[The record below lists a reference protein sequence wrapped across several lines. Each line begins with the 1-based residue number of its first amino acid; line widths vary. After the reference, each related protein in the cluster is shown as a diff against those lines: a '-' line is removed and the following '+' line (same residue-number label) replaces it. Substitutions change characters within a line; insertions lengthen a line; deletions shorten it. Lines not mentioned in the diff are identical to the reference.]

1 MLQFRKV
8 EKFYGAHLALTV
20 PDLDLANGM
29 YWIQGENGS
38 GKTTFLKLLA
48 GLHPFKGEIFLGTSK
63 LEVVDIA
70 LSGVGEVK
78 SGLLK
83 GSDSGV
89 KGVGVLNELGLGNKG
104 LNESDSEVEGA
115 ELLSESDSE
124 VKGAGLLSGSE
135 KSLSLLK
142 DRNEFLKKVNY
153 AEAEPL
159 YPPFL
164 TAKDLVELYGATKKA
179 DIDAAKQQLEELH
192 ILDAYEQALGT
203 YSSGMVKKLSL
214 VLAFMGN
221 PDWILLDEPLITI
234 DVAAVELVCK
244 WINDWHARKGISFLI
259 SSHQSFADG
268 LNFTG
273 KLSVIDKKLFINTT
287 NS

>member
-8 EKFYGAHLALTV
+8 EKYYGAHLALTV
-20 PDLDLANGM
+20 PDLDLQKGM

-38 GKTTFLKLLA
+38 GKTTFLKMLA
-48 GLHPFKGEIFLGTSK
+48 GLHPFMGEIFLGP
-63 LEVVDIA
+63 
-70 LSGVGEVK
+70 GER
-78 SGLLK
+78 G
-83 GSDSGV
+83 
-89 KGVGVLNELGLGNKG
+89 
-104 LNESDSEVEGA
+104 
-115 ELLSESDSE
+115 LSESNSE
-124 VKGAGLLSGSE
+124 GRSPE
-135 KSLSLLK
+135 KSLSILK

-192 ILDAYEQALGT
+192 ILDAYEQPVGT

-244 WINDWHARKGISFLI
+244 WINDWHAKKGISFLI
-259 SSHQSFADG
+259 SSHQSFAGG
-268 LNFTG
+268 LQFTG
-273 KLSVIDKKLFINTT
+273 KLSVVEKTLLIN
-287 NS
+287 

>member
-1 MLQFRKV
+1 MFIKDCKFQAEGFFMLQFRKV
-8 EKFYGAHLALTV
+8 EKYYGAHLALTV
-20 PDLDLANGM
+20 PDLDLQKGM

-38 GKTTFLKLLA
+38 GKTTFLKMLA
-48 GLHPFKGEIFLGTSK
+48 GLHPFKGEVI
-63 LEVVDIA
+63 
-70 LSGVGEVK
+70 
-78 SGLLK
+78 
-83 GSDSGV
+83 
-89 KGVGVLNELGLGNKG
+89 LGLEKP
-104 LNESDSEVEGA
+104 
-115 ELLSESDSE
+115 LSI
-124 VKGAGLLSGSE
+124 
-135 KSLSLLK
+135 LK
-142 DRNEFLKKVNY
+142 DRNDFLKSVNY

-192 ILDAYEQALGT
+192 ILDAYLQPVGT

-259 SSHQSFADG
+259 SSHQSFASG
-268 LNFTG
+268 LDFTG
-273 KLSVIDKKLFINTT
+273 NIRVFDKTLHAAL
-287 NS
+287 

>member
-20 PDLDLANGM
+20 PDLDLQKGM

-38 GKTTFLKLLA
+38 GKTTFLKMLA
-48 GLHPFKGEIFLGTSK
+48 GLHPFKGEIFLATGE
-63 LEVVDIA
+63 L
-70 LSGVGEVK
+70 GVSELGKE
-78 SGLLK
+78 
-83 GSDSGV
+83 D
-89 KGVGVLNELGLGNKG
+89 NLGLGNETLK
-104 LNESDSEVEGA
+104 LTESNSKE
-115 ELLSESDSE
+115 
-124 VKGAGLLSGSE
+124 KTSE
-135 KSLSLLK
+135 KSLSILK
-142 DRNEFLKKVNY
+142 DRNEFLKKMNY

-192 ILDAYEQALGT
+192 ILDAYLQPVGT

-244 WINDWHARKGISFLI
+244 WINDWHAKKGISFLI

-273 KLSVIDKKLFINTT
+273 NIRVVDKTLHAQL
-287 NS
+287 

>member
-1 MLQFRKV
+1 MLQFRMV
-8 EKFYGAHLALTV
+8 EKYYGAHLALTV
-20 PDLDLANGM
+20 PDLDLQKGM

-38 GKTTFLKLLA
+38 GKTTFLKMLA
-48 GLHPFKGEIFLGTSK
+48 GLHPFKGEIFLAPEERG
-63 LEVVDIA
+63 
-70 LSGVGEVK
+70 
-78 SGLLK
+78 
-83 GSDSGV
+83 
-89 KGVGVLNELGLGNKG
+89 
-104 LNESDSEVEGA
+104 
-115 ELLSESDSE
+115 LSESRSDGKVDFDKEAVRLSKSISE
-124 VKGAGLLSGSE
+124 ERISE
-135 KSLSLLK
+135 KSLSILK

-192 ILDAYEQALGT
+192 ILNAYLQPVGT

-259 SSHQSFADG
+259 SSHQSFAGG
-268 LNFTG
+268 LQFTG
-273 KLSVIDKKLFINTT
+273 KLNVVEKTLLINK
-287 NS
+287 

>member
-1 MLQFRKV
+1 MFIKDCKFQAEGFFMLQFRKV
-8 EKFYGAHLALTV
+8 EKYYGAHLALTV
-20 PDLDLANGM
+20 PDLDLQKGM

-38 GKTTFLKLLA
+38 GKTTFLKMLA
-48 GLHPFKGEIFLGTSK
+48 GLHPFKGEIFLAPGERGLSK
-63 LEVVDIA
+63 SI
-70 LSGVGEVK
+70 
-78 SGLLK
+78 
-83 GSDSGV
+83 
-89 KGVGVLNELGLGNKG
+89 
-104 LNESDSEVEGA
+104 SEER
-115 ELLSESDSE
+115 S
-124 VKGAGLLSGSE
+124 SE
-135 KSLSLLK
+135 KPLSILK
-142 DRNEFLKKVNY
+142 DRNEFLKSVNY

-192 ILDAYEQALGT
+192 ILDAYLQPVGT

-259 SSHQSFADG
+259 SSHQSFASG
-268 LNFTG
+268 LDFTG
-273 KLSVIDKKLFINTT
+273 NIRVFDKTLHAAL
-287 NS
+287 

>member
-8 EKFYGAHLALTV
+8 EKYYGAHLALTV
-20 PDLDLANGM
+20 PDLYLQKGM

-38 GKTTFLKLLA
+38 GKTTFLKMLA
-48 GLHPFKGEIFLGTSK
+48 GLHPFKGEIFLAPG
-63 LEVVDIA
+63 ERG
-70 LSGVGEVK
+70 LSE
-78 SGLLK
+78 L
-83 GSDSGV
+83 GSEG
-89 KGVGVLNELGLGNKG
+89 KLGLGKG
-104 LNESDSEVEGA
+104 
-115 ELLSESDSE
+115 ELRLSESNSE
-124 VKGAGLLSGSE
+124 GKSNLSKEDLRLSESNSEGRSSE
-135 KSLSLLK
+135 KPLSILK
-142 DRNEFLKKVNY
+142 DRNDFLKKVNY

-192 ILDAYEQALGT
+192 ILDAYEQTVGT

-268 LNFTG
+268 LKFTG
-273 KLSVIDKKLFINTT
+273 KLSVVEKKLQVA
-287 NS
+287 S

>member
-8 EKFYGAHLALTV
+8 EKYYGAHLALTV
-20 PDLDLANGM
+20 PDLDLQKGM

-38 GKTTFLKLLA
+38 GKTTFLKMLA
-48 GLHPFKGEIFLGTSK
+48 GLHSFKGEIFLAPGERGLSK
-63 LEVVDIA
+63 SRSDGKVDFDKEE
-70 LSGVGEVK
+70 LSLGESNSVSKVDFDKEAVRLSK
-78 SGLLK
+78 SF
-83 GSDSGV
+83 
-89 KGVGVLNELGLGNKG
+89 
-104 LNESDSEVEGA
+104 SEER
-115 ELLSESDSE
+115 S
-124 VKGAGLLSGSE
+124 SE
-135 KSLSLLK
+135 KSLSILK
-142 DRNEFLKKVNY
+142 DRNEFLKSVNY

-192 ILDAYEQALGT
+192 ILDAYLQPVGT

-259 SSHQSFADG
+259 SSHQSFAGG
-268 LNFTG
+268 LHFTG
-273 KLSVIDKKLFINTT
+273 NIRVFDKTLHAAL
-287 NS
+287 

>member
-8 EKFYGAHLALTV
+8 EKYYGAHLALTV
-20 PDLDLANGM
+20 PDLNLQKGM

-38 GKTTFLKLLA
+38 GKTTFLKMLA
-48 GLHPFKGEIFLGTSK
+48 GLHPFKGDIFL
-63 LEVVDIA
+63 A
-70 LSGVGEVK
+70 SG
-78 SGLLK
+78 
-83 GSDSGV
+83 D
-89 KGVGVLNELGLGNKG
+89 LGLV
-104 LNESDSEVEGA
+104 SEGGA
-115 ELLSESDSE
+115 
-124 VKGAGLLSGSE
+124 SE
-135 KSLSLLK
+135 KSLSILK

-164 TAKDLVELYGATKKA
+164 TANDLVELYGATKKA

-192 ILDAYEQALGT
+192 ILDAYEQTVGT

-268 LNFTG
+268 LDFTG
-273 KLSVIDKKLFINTT
+273 KLQVIEKKLQVA
-287 NS
+287 S

>member
-8 EKFYGAHLALTV
+8 EKYYGTHLALTV
-20 PDLDLANGM
+20 PDLDLQKGM

-38 GKTTFLKLLA
+38 GKTTFLKMLA
-48 GLHPFKGEIFLGTSK
+48 GLHPFKGEVIL
-63 LEVVDIA
+63 
-70 LSGVGEVK
+70 
-78 SGLLK
+78 
-83 GSDSGV
+83 
-89 KGVGVLNELGLGNKG
+89 
-104 LNESDSEVEGA
+104 
-115 ELLSESDSE
+115 
-124 VKGAGLLSGSE
+124 GSE
-135 KSLSLLK
+135 KPLSILK
-142 DRNEFLKKVNY
+142 DRNEFLKSVNY

-164 TAKDLVELYGATKKA
+164 TAKDLVELYGTTKKA

-192 ILDAYEQALGT
+192 ILDAYLQPVGT

-259 SSHQSFADG
+259 SSHQSFAGG
-268 LNFTG
+268 LQFTG
-273 KLSVIDKKLFINTT
+273 KLNVVEKTLLINK
-287 NS
+287 

>member
-8 EKFYGAHLALTV
+8 EKYYGAHLALTV
-20 PDLDLANGM
+20 PDLDLQKGM

-38 GKTTFLKLLA
+38 GKTTFLKMLA
-48 GLHPFKGEIFLGTSK
+48 GLHSFKGEIFLAPGERGLSK
-63 LEVVDIA
+63 SRSDGKVDFDKEE
-70 LSGVGEVK
+70 LSLGESNSVSKVDFDKEAVRLSK
-78 SGLLK
+78 SF
-83 GSDSGV
+83 
-89 KGVGVLNELGLGNKG
+89 
-104 LNESDSEVEGA
+104 SEER
-115 ELLSESDSE
+115 S
-124 VKGAGLLSGSE
+124 SE
-135 KSLSLLK
+135 KSLSILK
-142 DRNEFLKKVNY
+142 DRNEFLKSVNY

-192 ILDAYEQALGT
+192 ILDAYLQPVGT

-259 SSHQSFADG
+259 SSHQSFAGG
-268 LNFTG
+268 LQFTG
-273 KLSVIDKKLFINTT
+273 KLSVVEKTLLINK
-287 NS
+287 

>member
-8 EKFYGAHLALTV
+8 EKYYGAHLALTV
-20 PDLDLANGM
+20 PDLDLQKGM

-38 GKTTFLKLLA
+38 GKTTFLKMLA
-48 GLHPFKGEIFLGTSK
+48 GLHPFKGEIFLATSK
-63 LEVVDIA
+63 LGVGDME
-70 LSGVGEVK
+70 LSGIGEVE

-83 GSDSGV
+83 GSNSGV
-89 KGVGVLNELGLGNKG
+89 KDAGVLRKP
-104 LNESDSEVEGA
+104 SSEE
-115 ELLSESDSE
+115 
-124 VKGAGLLSGSE
+124 KTSE
-135 KSLSLLK
+135 KPLSILK
-142 DRNEFLKKVNY
+142 DRNEFLKRVNY

-164 TAKDLVELYGATKKA
+164 TAKDLVELYGATKQA

-192 ILDAYEQALGT
+192 ILDAYEQTVGT

-259 SSHQSFADG
+259 SSHQSFAGG
-268 LNFTG
+268 LQFTG
-273 KLSVIDKKLFINTT
+273 KLSVLDKQLFINTS

>member
-8 EKFYGAHLALTV
+8 EKYYGAHLALTV
-20 PDLDLANGM
+20 PDLDLQKGM

-38 GKTTFLKLLA
+38 GKTTFLKMLA
-48 GLHPFKGEIFLGTSK
+48 GLHPFKGEIFLGQRS
-63 LEVVDIA
+63 L
-70 LSGVGEVK
+70 GVGEKVQ
-78 SGLLK
+78 SG
-83 GSDSGV
+83 SG
-89 KGVGVLNELGLGNKG
+89 
-104 LNESDSEVEGA
+104 
-115 ELLSESDSE
+115 LLSESNSE
-124 VKGAGLLSGSE
+124 RSSSERPLSI
-135 KSLSLLK
+135 LK
-142 DRNEFLKKVNY
+142 DRNEFLKKINY

-164 TAKDLVELYGATKKA
+164 TAKDLVELYAATKKA

-192 ILDAYEQALGT
+192 ILDAYHQPVGT

-259 SSHQSFADG
+259 SSHQSFAGG
-268 LNFTG
+268 LQFTG
-273 KLSVIDKKLFINTT
+273 KLSVIEKRLQFN
-287 NS
+287 

>member
-8 EKFYGAHLALTV
+8 EKYYGAHLALTV
-20 PDLDLANGM
+20 PDLDLQKGM

-38 GKTTFLKLLA
+38 GKTTFLKMLA
-48 GLHPFKGEIFLGTSK
+48 GLHPFKGEIYLATSK
-63 LEVVDIA
+63 L
-70 LSGVGEVK
+70 GVGNYELTR
-78 SGLLK
+78 SELE
-83 GSDSGV
+83 GV
-89 KGVGVLNELGLGNKG
+89 
-104 LNESDSEVEGA
+104 
-115 ELLSESDSE
+115 
-124 VKGAGLLSGSE
+124 GLLSGSE
-135 KSLSLLK
+135 KSLSILK
-142 DRNEFLKKVNY
+142 DRNEFLKRVNY

-192 ILDAYEQALGT
+192 ILDAYLQPVGT

-244 WINDWHARKGISFLI
+244 WINDWHAKKGISFLI
-259 SSHQSFADG
+259 SSHQSFSDG
-268 LNFTG
+268 LHFTG
-273 KLSVIDKKLFINTT
+273 KLQVIEKKLQVA
-287 NS
+287 S

>member
-8 EKFYGAHLALTV
+8 EKYYGAHLALTV
-20 PDLDLANGM
+20 PDLDLQKGM

-38 GKTTFLKLLA
+38 GKTTFLKMLA
-48 GLHPFKGEIFLGTSK
+48 GLHPFKGEIFLGPG
-63 LEVVDIA
+63 D
-70 LSGVGEVK
+70 
-78 SGLLK
+78 
-83 GSDSGV
+83 
-89 KGVGVLNELGLGNKG
+89 LGLVSK
-104 LNESDSEVEGA
+104 VGA
-115 ELLSESDSE
+115 
-124 VKGAGLLSGSE
+124 SE
-135 KSLSLLK
+135 KSLSILK
-142 DRNEFLKKVNY
+142 DRNEFLKKMNY

-192 ILDAYEQALGT
+192 ILDAYQQPVGT

-244 WINDWHARKGISFLI
+244 WINDWHAKKGISFLI
-259 SSHQSFADG
+259 SSHQSFAEG

-273 KLSVIDKKLFINTT
+273 NIRVVDKTLHAQL
-287 NS
+287 

>member
-8 EKFYGAHLALTV
+8 EKYYGAHLALTV
-20 PDLDLANGM
+20 PDLDLQKGM

-38 GKTTFLKLLA
+38 GKTTFLKMLA
-48 GLHPFKGEIFLGTSK
+48 GLHPFTGEIFLAQRN
-63 LEVVDIA
+63 L
-70 LSGVGEVK
+70 GVGEKVQGG
-78 SGLLK
+78 SG
-83 GSDSGV
+83 
-89 KGVGVLNELGLGNKG
+89 
-104 LNESDSEVEGA
+104 
-115 ELLSESDSE
+115 LLSESNSE
-124 VKGAGLLSGSE
+124 RSSSEKLLSI
-135 KSLSLLK
+135 LK

-192 ILDAYEQALGT
+192 ILDAYHQPVGT

-244 WINDWHARKGISFLI
+244 WINDWHAKKGISFLI
-259 SSHQSFADG
+259 SSHQSFAGG
-268 LNFTG
+268 LQFTG
-273 KLSVIDKKLFINTT
+273 KLQVIDKTLQVA
-287 NS
+287 S

>member
-8 EKFYGAHLALTV
+8 EKYYGAHLALTV
-20 PDLDLANGM
+20 PDLDLQKGM

-38 GKTTFLKLLA
+38 GKTTFLKMLA
-48 GLHPFKGEIFLGTSK
+48 GLHSFKGEVIL
-63 LEVVDIA
+63 
-70 LSGVGEVK
+70 
-78 SGLLK
+78 
-83 GSDSGV
+83 
-89 KGVGVLNELGLGNKG
+89 
-104 LNESDSEVEGA
+104 
-115 ELLSESDSE
+115 
-124 VKGAGLLSGSE
+124 GSE
-135 KSLSLLK
+135 KSLSILK
-142 DRNEFLKKVNY
+142 DRNEFLKKLNY

-192 ILDAYEQALGT
+192 ILDAYLQPVGT

-259 SSHQSFADG
+259 SSHQSFAGG
-268 LNFTG
+268 LHFTG
-273 KLSVIDKKLFINTT
+273 NIRVFDKTLHAAL
-287 NS
+287 

>member
-38 GKTTFLKLLA
+38 GKTTFLKMLA
-48 GLHPFKGEIFLGTSK
+48 GLHPFKGEIFLGPK
-63 LEVVDIA
+63 NL
-70 LSGVGEVK
+70 GVSELG
-78 SGLLK
+78 
-83 GSDSGV
+83 
-89 KGVGVLNELGLGNKG
+89 NEDNLGLGKEA
-104 LNESDSEVEGA
+104 LRLRESNSEER
-115 ELLSESDSE
+115 S
-124 VKGAGLLSGSE
+124 SE
-135 KSLSLLK
+135 KPLSILK

-192 ILDAYEQALGT
+192 ILDAYEQTVGT

-244 WINDWHARKGISFLI
+244 WINDWHAKKGISFLI
-259 SSHQSFADG
+259 SSHQSFAGG
-268 LNFTG
+268 LQFTG
-273 KLSVIDKKLFINTT
+273 KLSVSDKTLHVEP
-287 NS
+287 

>member
-20 PDLDLANGM
+20 PDLDLHKGM

-38 GKTTFLKLLA
+38 GKTTFLKMLA
-48 GLHPFKGEIFLGTSK
+48 GLHPFKGEIFLVNSK
-63 LEVVDIA
+63 LGVGDME
-70 LSGVGEVK
+70 LSGIGEVA

-83 GSDSGV
+83 GSNSGV
-89 KGVGVLNELGLGNKG
+89 KGVGVLRKP
-104 LNESDSEVEGA
+104 SSEE
-115 ELLSESDSE
+115 
-124 VKGAGLLSGSE
+124 KTSE
-135 KSLSLLK
+135 KPLTILK
-142 DRNEFLKKVNY
+142 DRNEFLKRLNY

-164 TAKDLVELYGATKKA
+164 TAKDLVELYAATKKA

-192 ILDAYEQALGT
+192 ILDAYEQTVGT

-268 LNFTG
+268 LHFTG

>member
-8 EKFYGAHLALTV
+8 EKYYGAHLALTV
-20 PDLDLANGM
+20 PDLDLQKGM

-38 GKTTFLKLLA
+38 GKTTFLKMLA
-48 GLHPFKGEIFLGTSK
+48 GLHPFKGDIFL
-63 LEVVDIA
+63 A
-70 LSGVGEVK
+70 SG
-78 SGLLK
+78 
-83 GSDSGV
+83 D
-89 KGVGVLNELGLGNKG
+89 LGLV
-104 LNESDSEVEGA
+104 SEGGA
-115 ELLSESDSE
+115 
-124 VKGAGLLSGSE
+124 SE
-135 KSLSLLK
+135 KSLSNLK

-164 TAKDLVELYGATKKA
+164 TANDLVELYGATKKA

-192 ILDAYEQALGT
+192 ILDAYEQTVGT

-268 LNFTG
+268 LDFTG
-273 KLSVIDKKLFINTT
+273 KLQVIEKKLQVA
-287 NS
+287 S

>member
-1 MLQFRKV
+1 LFIKDCKFQAEGFFMLQFRKV
-8 EKFYGAHLALTV
+8 EKYYGAHLALTV
-20 PDLDLANGM
+20 PDLDLQKGM

-38 GKTTFLKLLA
+38 GKTTFLKMLA
-48 GLHPFKGEIFLGTSK
+48 GLHPFKGEVI
-63 LEVVDIA
+63 
-70 LSGVGEVK
+70 
-78 SGLLK
+78 
-83 GSDSGV
+83 
-89 KGVGVLNELGLGNKG
+89 LGLEKP
-104 LNESDSEVEGA
+104 
-115 ELLSESDSE
+115 LSI
-124 VKGAGLLSGSE
+124 
-135 KSLSLLK
+135 LK
-142 DRNEFLKKVNY
+142 DRNDFLKSVNY

-192 ILDAYEQALGT
+192 ILDAYLQPVGT

-259 SSHQSFADG
+259 SSHQSFASG
-268 LNFTG
+268 LDFTG
-273 KLSVIDKKLFINTT
+273 NIRVFDKTLHAAL
-287 NS
+287 

>member
-1 MLQFRKV
+1 MYLFIKDCKFQAEGFFMLQFRKV
-8 EKFYGAHLALTV
+8 EKYYGAHLALTV
-20 PDLDLANGM
+20 PDLDLQNGM

-38 GKTTFLKLLA
+38 GKTTFLKMLA
-48 GLHPFKGEIFLGTSK
+48 GLHPFKGEIFLAPGERGISK
-63 LEVVDIA
+63 
-70 LSGVGEVK
+70 SF
-78 SGLLK
+78 
-83 GSDSGV
+83 
-89 KGVGVLNELGLGNKG
+89 
-104 LNESDSEVEGA
+104 SEER
-115 ELLSESDSE
+115 S
-124 VKGAGLLSGSE
+124 SE
-135 KSLSLLK
+135 KSLSIINN
-142 DRNEFLKKVNY
+142 RNEFLKSVNY

-164 TAKDLVELYGATKKA
+164 TAKDLVELYGTTKKA

-192 ILDAYEQALGT
+192 ILDAYLQPVGT

-259 SSHQSFADG
+259 SSHQSFAGG
-268 LNFTG
+268 LQFTG
-273 KLSVIDKKLFINTT
+273 KLNVVEKTLLINK
-287 NS
+287 

>member
-20 PDLDLANGM
+20 PDLDLQSGM

-38 GKTTFLKLLA
+38 GKTTFLKMLA
-48 GLHPFKGEIFLGTSK
+48 GLHPFKGEIFLATSK
-63 LEVVDIA
+63 LGLGKYDHTRSEAEGAALLSESGLEVEGA
-70 LSGVGEVK
+70 
-78 SGLLK
+78 GLLK
-83 GSDSGV
+83 GSNSGV
-89 KGVGVLNELGLGNKG
+89 KGVRVLRKP
-104 LNESDSEVEGA
+104 SSEGR
-115 ELLSESDSE
+115 S
-124 VKGAGLLSGSE
+124 SE
-135 KSLSLLK
+135 KPLSILK

-164 TAKDLVELYGATKKA
+164 TAKDLVELYGATKNA

-192 ILDAYEQALGT
+192 ILDAYEQTVGT

-244 WINDWHARKGISFLI
+244 WINDWHAKKGISFLI

-268 LNFTG
+268 LHFSG
-273 KLSVIDKKLFINTT
+273 KLQVIEKKLQVV
-287 NS
+287 S

>member
-8 EKFYGAHLALTV
+8 EKYYGAHLALTV
-20 PDLDLANGM
+20 PDLDLQKGM

-38 GKTTFLKLLA
+38 GKTTFLKMLA
-48 GLHPFKGEIFLGTSK
+48 GLHPFKGEIFLGYEK
-63 LEVVDIA
+63 P
-70 LSGVGEVK
+70 LSI
-78 SGLLK
+78 
-83 GSDSGV
+83 
-89 KGVGVLNELGLGNKG
+89 
-104 LNESDSEVEGA
+104 
-115 ELLSESDSE
+115 
-124 VKGAGLLSGSE
+124 
-135 KSLSLLK
+135 LK

-164 TAKDLVELYGATKKA
+164 TAKDLVELYAATKKA
-179 DIDAAKQQLEELH
+179 DIDAAKQQLEDLH
-192 ILDAYEQALGT
+192 ILDAYHQPVGT

-244 WINDWHARKGISFLI
+244 WINDWHAKKGISFLI
-259 SSHQSFADG
+259 SSHQSFAGG

-273 KLSVIDKKLFINTT
+273 NIRVVDKSLHAEL
-287 NS
+287 

>member
-1 MLQFRKV
+1 MFIKDCKFQAEGFFMLQFRKV
-8 EKFYGAHLALTV
+8 EKYYGAHLALTV
-20 PDLDLANGM
+20 PDLDLQKGM

-38 GKTTFLKLLA
+38 GKTTFLKMLA
-48 GLHPFKGEIFLGTSK
+48 GLHSFKGEVIL
-63 LEVVDIA
+63 
-70 LSGVGEVK
+70 
-78 SGLLK
+78 
-83 GSDSGV
+83 
-89 KGVGVLNELGLGNKG
+89 
-104 LNESDSEVEGA
+104 
-115 ELLSESDSE
+115 
-124 VKGAGLLSGSE
+124 GSE
-135 KSLSLLK
+135 KSLSILK
-142 DRNEFLKKVNY
+142 DRNEFLKKLNY

-192 ILDAYEQALGT
+192 ILDAYLQPVGT

-259 SSHQSFADG
+259 SSHQSFAGG
-268 LNFTG
+268 LHFTG
-273 KLSVIDKKLFINTT
+273 NIRVFDKTLHAAL
-287 NS
+287 

>member
-8 EKFYGAHLALTV
+8 EKYYGAHLALTV
-20 PDLDLANGM
+20 PDMDLQKGM
-29 YWIQGENGS
+29 YWIKGENGS
-38 GKTTFLKLLA
+38 GKTTFLKMLA
-48 GLHPFKGEIFLGTSK
+48 GLHPFKGEIFLATSK
-63 LEVVDIA
+63 LGVGDME
-70 LSGVGEVK
+70 LSGIGEVE
-78 SGLLK
+78 SGFLK
-83 GSDSGV
+83 GSNSGV
-89 KGVGVLNELGLGNKG
+89 KGVGVLSKP
-104 LNESDSEVEGA
+104 SSEE
-115 ELLSESDSE
+115 
-124 VKGAGLLSGSE
+124 KTSE
-135 KSLSLLK
+135 KPLSILK

-164 TAKDLVELYGATKKA
+164 TAKDLVELYSATKQA

-192 ILDAYEQALGT
+192 ILDAYLQPVGT

-244 WINDWHARKGISFLI
+244 WINEWHAKKGISFLI

-268 LNFTG
+268 LDFTG
-273 KLSVIDKKLFINTT
+273 KLSVLDKQLFINTS

>member
-8 EKFYGAHLALTV
+8 EKYYGAHLALTV
-20 PDLDLANGM
+20 PDLDLQKGM

-38 GKTTFLKLLA
+38 GKTTFLKMLA
-48 GLHPFKGEIFLGTSK
+48 GLHPFKGEIFLATGEQGLTESNSKEKTS
-63 LEVVDIA
+63 A
-70 LSGVGEVK
+70 
-78 SGLLK
+78 
-83 GSDSGV
+83 
-89 KGVGVLNELGLGNKG
+89 
-104 LNESDSEVEGA
+104 
-115 ELLSESDSE
+115 
-124 VKGAGLLSGSE
+124 
-135 KSLSLLK
+135 KSLSILK
-142 DRNEFLKKVNY
+142 DRNEFLKKMNY

-192 ILDAYEQALGT
+192 ILDAYLQPVGT

-259 SSHQSFADG
+259 SSHQSFAGG

-273 KLSVIDKKLFINTT
+273 NIRVVDKTLHAQL
-287 NS
+287 

>member
-8 EKFYGAHLALTV
+8 EKYYGAHLALTV
-20 PDLDLANGM
+20 PDLDLQKGM

-38 GKTTFLKLLA
+38 GKTTFLKMLA
-48 GLHPFKGEIFLGTSK
+48 GLHPFKGEIFLGPG
-63 LEVVDIA
+63 D
-70 LSGVGEVK
+70 
-78 SGLLK
+78 
-83 GSDSGV
+83 
-89 KGVGVLNELGLGNKG
+89 LGLV
-104 LNESDSEVEGA
+104 SEVGA
-115 ELLSESDSE
+115 S
-124 VKGAGLLSGSE
+124 A
-135 KSLSLLK
+135 KSLSILK
-142 DRNEFLKKVNY
+142 DRNEFLKKMNY

-192 ILDAYEQALGT
+192 ILDAYQQPVGT

-273 KLSVIDKKLFINTT
+273 NIRVVDKTLHAQL
-287 NS
+287 

>member
-8 EKFYGAHLALTV
+8 EKYYGAHLALTV
-20 PDLDLANGM
+20 PDLDLQKGM

-38 GKTTFLKLLA
+38 GKTTFLKMLA
-48 GLHPFKGEIFLGTSK
+48 GLHPFKGEIFLAPGERGISK
-63 LEVVDIA
+63 
-70 LSGVGEVK
+70 SF
-78 SGLLK
+78 
-83 GSDSGV
+83 
-89 KGVGVLNELGLGNKG
+89 
-104 LNESDSEVEGA
+104 SEER
-115 ELLSESDSE
+115 S
-124 VKGAGLLSGSE
+124 SE
-135 KSLSLLK
+135 KSLSILK
-142 DRNEFLKKVNY
+142 DRNEFLKSVNY

-192 ILDAYEQALGT
+192 ILDAYLQPVGT

-259 SSHQSFADG
+259 SSHQSFAGG
-268 LNFTG
+268 LHFTG
-273 KLSVIDKKLFINTT
+273 NIRVFDKTLHAAL
-287 NS
+287 

>member
-1 MLQFRKV
+1 VYLFIKDCKFQAEGFFMLQFRKV
-8 EKFYGAHLALTV
+8 EKYYGAHLALTV
-20 PDLDLANGM
+20 PDLDLQKGM

-38 GKTTFLKLLA
+38 GKTTFLKMLA
-48 GLHPFKGEIFLGTSK
+48 GLHPFKGEVI
-63 LEVVDIA
+63 
-70 LSGVGEVK
+70 
-78 SGLLK
+78 
-83 GSDSGV
+83 
-89 KGVGVLNELGLGNKG
+89 LGLEKP
-104 LNESDSEVEGA
+104 
-115 ELLSESDSE
+115 LSI
-124 VKGAGLLSGSE
+124 
-135 KSLSLLK
+135 LK
-142 DRNEFLKKVNY
+142 DRNDFLKSVNY

-192 ILDAYEQALGT
+192 ILDAYLQPVGT

-259 SSHQSFADG
+259 SSHQSFASG
-268 LNFTG
+268 LDFTG
-273 KLSVIDKKLFINTT
+273 NIRVFDKTLHAAL
-287 NS
+287 

>member
-8 EKFYGAHLALTV
+8 EKYYGAHLALTV
-20 PDLDLANGM
+20 PDLDLQKGM

-38 GKTTFLKLLA
+38 GKTTFLKMLA
-48 GLHPFKGEIFLGTSK
+48 GLHPFTGEIFLGQRNLGDGEK
-63 LEVVDIA
+63 VQ
-70 LSGVGEVK
+70 SG
-78 SGLLK
+78 SG
-83 GSDSGV
+83 
-89 KGVGVLNELGLGNKG
+89 
-104 LNESDSEVEGA
+104 
-115 ELLSESDSE
+115 LLSESNSE
-124 VKGAGLLSGSE
+124 EKSILSKDELRLSE
-135 KSLSLLK
+135 SNSERSSSGKSLSILK

-164 TAKDLVELYGATKKA
+164 TAKDLVELYGATKHA

-192 ILDAYEQALGT
+192 ILDAYLQPVGT

-259 SSHQSFADG
+259 SSHQSFAGG

-273 KLSVIDKKLFINTT
+273 NIRVVDKTLHAQL
-287 NS
+287 

>member
-1 MLQFRKV
+1 MLQFREV
-8 EKFYGAHLALTV
+8 EKYYGAHLALTV
-20 PDLDLANGM
+20 PDLDLQKGM

-38 GKTTFLKLLA
+38 GKTTFLKMLA
-48 GLHPFKGEIFLGTSK
+48 GLHPFNGEIFLGQRS
-63 LEVVDIA
+63 L
-70 LSGVGEVK
+70 GVGEKVQRG
-78 SGLLK
+78 SGLL
-83 GSDSGV
+83 S
-89 KGVGVLNELGLGNKG
+89 ELG
-104 LNESDSEVEGA
+104 SEGKVNFDKE
-115 ELLSESDSE
+115 ELSLSE
-124 VKGAGLLSGSE
+124 LGSE
-135 KSLSLLK
+135 GKVDFDKEAIRLNKSFSEGRTSEKPMSILK
-142 DRNEFLKKVNY
+142 DRNEFLKKINY

-164 TAKDLVELYGATKKA
+164 TAKDLVELYAATKKA

-192 ILDAYEQALGT
+192 ILDAYHQPVGT

-259 SSHQSFADG
+259 SSHQSFAGG
-268 LNFTG
+268 LQFTG
-273 KLSVIDKKLFINTT
+273 KLSVIEKRLQFN
-287 NS
+287 

>member
-8 EKFYGAHLALTV
+8 EKYYGAHLALTV
-20 PDLDLANGM
+20 PDLDLQKGM

-38 GKTTFLKLLA
+38 GKTTFLKMLA
-48 GLHPFKGEIFLGTSK
+48 GLHPFKGEIFLGEKREMGLSDNR
-63 LEVVDIA
+63 LRR
-70 LSGVGEVK
+70 SGVKRSE
-78 SGLLK
+78 LLS
-83 GSDSGV
+83 GSDSRLQDS
-89 KGVGVLNELGLGNKG
+89 GVLRKPG
-104 LNESDSEVEGA
+104 SEE
-115 ELLSESDSE
+115 
-124 VKGAGLLSGSE
+124 SGSE
-135 KSLSLLK
+135 KSLSILK
-142 DRNEFLKKVNY
+142 DRNDFLKKVNY

-192 ILDAYEQALGT
+192 ILDAYEQTVGT

-268 LNFTG
+268 LKFTG
-273 KLSVIDKKLFINTT
+273 KLSVVEKKLQVA
-287 NS
+287 S

>member
-1 MLQFRKV
+1 MFFKDCKFQAEGFFMLQFRKV
-8 EKFYGAHLALTV
+8 EKYYGAHLALTV
-20 PDLDLANGM
+20 PDLDLQNGM

-38 GKTTFLKLLA
+38 GKTTFLKMLA
-48 GLHPFKGEIFLGTSK
+48 GLHPFKGEIFLAPGERGISK
-63 LEVVDIA
+63 
-70 LSGVGEVK
+70 SF
-78 SGLLK
+78 
-83 GSDSGV
+83 
-89 KGVGVLNELGLGNKG
+89 
-104 LNESDSEVEGA
+104 SEER
-115 ELLSESDSE
+115 S
-124 VKGAGLLSGSE
+124 SE
-135 KSLSLLK
+135 KPLSILNN
-142 DRNEFLKKVNY
+142 RNEFLKRVNY

-192 ILDAYEQALGT
+192 ILDAYLQPVGT

-244 WINDWHARKGISFLI
+244 WINDWNARKGISFLI
-259 SSHQSFADG
+259 SSHQSFAGG
-268 LNFTG
+268 LQFTG
-273 KLSVIDKKLFINTT
+273 KLSVVEKTLLINK
-287 NS
+287 

>member
-20 PDLDLANGM
+20 PDLDLDRGM

-38 GKTTFLKLLA
+38 GKTTFLKMLA
-48 GLHPFKGEIFLGTSK
+48 GLHPFKGEIFL
-63 LEVVDIA
+63 A
-70 LSGVGEVK
+70 PSGMG
-78 SGLLK
+78 
-83 GSDSGV
+83 
-89 KGVGVLNELGLGNKG
+89 
-104 LNESDSEVEGA
+104 
-115 ELLSESDSE
+115 LSEKDLVRSKS
-124 VKGAGLLSGSE
+124 VQ
-135 KSLSLLK
+135 SLSIFK
-142 DRNEFLKKVNY
+142 DRNEFLKRVNY

-179 DIDAAKQQLEELH
+179 DIAAAKQQLEALH
-192 ILDAYEQALGT
+192 ILDAYEQTVGT

-234 DVAAVELVCK
+234 DVAAVELVCQ
-244 WINDWHARKGISFLI
+244 WINDWHAQKGISFLI

-268 LNFTG
+268 LGFTG
-273 KLSVIDKKLFINTT
+273 KLTVTDKKLQVA
-287 NS
+287 S